1 VLAGLRRAGVPEAN
15 AGGRA
20 IRGVLPTEHPL
31 FPERDRQQW
40 GPEPPLG
47 KHARFARFRK
57 LHSSARISGW
67 RNHRR
72 YGDIWMCNK
81 ILLSDFW
88 CVRAKASDMYEI
100 EMQEMS
106 EAFLP
111 CWKAA
116 AIHLDMQAHKYVFY
130 ICPSHP
136 ITYASQL
143 RNDGTIKVISLR
155 W

>member
-1 VLAGLRRAGVPEAN
+1 
-15 AGGRA
+15 
-20 IRGVLPTEHPL
+20 
-31 FPERDRQQW
+31 
-40 GPEPPLG
+40 
-47 KHARFARFRK
+47 
-57 LHSSARISGW
+57 
-67 RNHRR
+67 
-72 YGDIWMCNK
+72 MCNK

-100 EMQEMS
+100 EMQEMW
-106 EAFLP
+106 EAFFP

-143 RNDGTIKVISLR
+143 RNDGTIKVISNSVGSSNMPPDCLTVVAGGGNR
-155 W
+155 G